1 MTAPDGRRPVS
12 IAEAI
17 GYDGEVSEPGGPV
30 VRGYFTD
37 RWAKEVTPR
46 FMRWLARKQA
56 KAWAEGHESGVERVL
71 SGNYSD
77 PEAFPNPYEAPGK
90 DES

>member
-1 MTAPDGRRPVS
+1 MS
-12 IAEAI
+12 ITEAI

-46 FMRWLARKQA
+46 FTRWLARKQA
-56 KAWAEGHESGVERVL
+56 KAWDAGFEACYDTYCR
-71 SGNYSD
+71 GN
-77 PEAFPNPYEAPGK
+77 FPIQSNPHREV